1 MRATRKKG
9 ESMSNQ
15 LALNEF
21 DFDGTPVRTVVEDD
35 SEVWFVAKDV
45 ADILGYAKTSNMT
58 ERLDDEDKK
67 TLYIAASQNNQTLI
81 NESGLYTA
89 VMGSQK
95 EEAKRFKK
103 WVTSEVLPSIR
114 KTGGYNIT
122 PKTYSEALFVAA
134 QQAQRAEEA
143 ELLAVRKDSQFKS
156 VRGSYGQHV
165 MQHNKYV
172 HSKGEGF
179 RHATISHVKSA
190 IPGKYSWQT
199 LANYCAYHGLSVEIL
214 TPHYQSVP
222 LNSYPAEAWM
232 AIYNI
237 DITKF

>member
-1 MRATRKKG
+1 
-9 ESMSNQ
+9 MSNAV
-15 LALNEF
+15 ALNEF
-21 DFDGTPVRTVVEDD
+21 DFNGNAVRTMTDDD

-45 ADILGYAKTSNMT
+45 ADILGYAKTNNMT
-58 ERLDDEDKK
+58 ERLDEDEKR

-81 NESGLYTA
+81 NESGLYNA

-95 EEAKRFKK
+95 DEAKQFKK

-114 KTGGYNIT
+114 KTGGYKMV
-122 PKTYSEALFVAA
+122 PQTYADALRQLADQAEAAERA
-134 QQAQRAEEA
+134 QMMLEK
-143 ELLAVRKDSQFKS
+143 KDGQFKS
-156 VRGSYGQHV
+156 VRGAFGNHV

-179 RHATISHVKSA
+179 RHATIAHVKSV

-199 LANYCAYHGLSVEIL
+199 LANYCGYHGLSGEIL

>member
-1 MRATRKKG
+1 
-9 ESMSNQ
+9 MSNKI
-15 LALNEF
+15 ALNEF
-21 DFDGTPVRTVVEDD
+21 DFDGNAVRTITDEDSD
-35 SEVWFVAKDV
+35 VWFVAKDV

-58 ERLDDEDKK
+58 ERLDDEEKR
-67 TLYIAASQNNQTLI
+67 TLYIPASQNNQTLI
-81 NESGLYTA
+81 NESGLYNA

-95 EEAKRFKK
+95 EEAKRFKR

-114 KTGGYNIT
+114 KTGGYNMV
-122 PKTYSEALFVAA
+122 PQTYADALRQLADQAEATERA
-134 QQAQRAEEA
+134 QIMLEK
-143 ELLAVRKDSQFKS
+143 KDDQFKS
-156 VRGSYGQHV
+156 VRGSYGNHV

-179 RHATISHVKSA
+179 RHATIAHVKSV

-199 LANYCAYHGLSVEIL
+199 LANYCSYHKLPVEIL

-237 DITKF
+237 DISGI

>member
-1 MRATRKKG
+1 MNKAV
-9 ESMSNQ
+9 
-15 LALNEF
+15 ALNEF
-21 DFDGTPVRTVVEDD
+21 DFNGNAVRTITDEL

-45 ADILGYAKTSNMT
+45 ADILGYAETSNMT
-58 ERLDDEDKK
+58 ERLDDDEKRK
-67 TLYIAASQNNQTLI
+67 HTLQNGRNYANQTLI
-81 NESGLYTA
+81 NESGLYNA

-95 EEAKRFKK
+95 AEAKHFKK

-114 KTGGYNIT
+114 KTGGYNMV
-122 PKTYSEALFVAA
+122 PQTYADALRQLADQAEAAERA
-134 QQAQRAEEA
+134 QM
-143 ELLAVRKDSQFKS
+143 LLEKKDEQFKS
-156 VRGSYGQHV
+156 VRGSFGNHV

-179 RHATISHVKSA
+179 RHATIAHVKSV
-190 IPGKYSWQT
+190 IPGKYSWQM
-199 LANYCAYHGLSVEIL
+199 LSNYCAYHGLSVEIL

-237 DITKF
+237 DISTF

>member
-1 MRATRKKG
+1 
-9 ESMSNQ
+9 MSNS

-21 DFDGTPVRTVVEDD
+21 DFNGNAVRTITDEA

-45 ADILGYAKTSNMT
+45 ADILGYAETSNMT
-58 ERLDDEDKK
+58 ERLDDDEKRK
-67 TLYIAASQNNQTLI
+67 HTLQNGRNYTNQTLI
-81 NESGLYTA
+81 NESGLYNA

-95 EEAKRFKK
+95 AEAKYFKK

-114 KTGGYNIT
+114 KTGGYNMV
-122 PKTYSEALFVAA
+122 PQTYADALRQLADQAEATERA
-134 QQAQRAEEA
+134 QAMLEK
-143 ELLAVRKDSQFKS
+143 KDEQFKS
-156 VRGSYGQHV
+156 VRGSFGNHV

-179 RHATISHVKSA
+179 RHATIAHVKSS
-190 IPGKYSWQT
+190 IPGKYSWQS
-199 LANYCAYHGLSVEIL
+199 LANYCSYHKLPVEIL
-214 TPHYQSVP
+214 TPHYQTVP

-237 DITKF
+237 DISDL

>member
-1 MRATRKKG
+1 
-9 ESMSNQ
+9 MSHPV
-15 LALNEF
+15 ALNEF
-21 DFDGTPVRTVVEDD
+21 DFNGNAVRTMTDDD

-45 ADILGYAKTSNMT
+45 ADILGYAKTNNMT
-58 ERLDDEDKK
+58 ERLDDDEKRM
-67 TLYIAASQNNQTLI
+67 LYIPASQNNQTLI
-81 NESGLYTA
+81 NESGLYNA

-95 EEAKRFKK
+95 AEAKHFKK

-114 KTGGYNIT
+114 KTGGYNMV
-122 PKTYSEALFVAA
+122 PQTYAEALRQLADQAEATERA
-134 QQAQRAEEA
+134 QMMLEK
-143 ELLAVRKDSQFKS
+143 KDEQFKS
-156 VRGSYGQHV
+156 VRGSYGNHV

-179 RHATISHVKSA
+179 RHATIAHVKSV
-190 IPGKYSWQT
+190 IPGKYSWQM
-199 LANYCAYHGLSVEIL
+199 LANYCSYHGLSVEIL

-222 LNSYPAEAWM
+222 LNSYPAEAWQ

>member
-1 MRATRKKG
+1 
-9 ESMSNQ
+9 MSNAV
-15 LALNEF
+15 ALNEF
-21 DFDGTPVRTVVEDD
+21 DFNGNAVRTMTDDD

-45 ADILGYAKTSNMT
+45 ADILGYAKTNNMT
-58 ERLDDEDKK
+58 ERLDEDEKR

-81 NESGLYTA
+81 NESGLYNA

-95 EEAKRFKK
+95 DEAKQFKK

-114 KTGGYNIT
+114 KTGGYKMV
-122 PKTYSEALFVAA
+122 PQTYADALRQLADQAEAAERA
-134 QQAQRAEEA
+134 QMMLEK
-143 ELLAVRKDSQFKS
+143 KDGQFKS
-156 VRGSYGQHV
+156 VRGAFGNHV

-179 RHATISHVKSA
+179 RHATIAHVKSV

-199 LANYCAYHGLSVEIL
+199 LANYCGYHGLSVEIL

-222 LNSYPAEAWM
+222 LNSYPAEA
-232 AIYNI
+232 
-237 DITKF
+237 

>member
-1 MRATRKKG
+1 MNKAV
-9 ESMSNQ
+9 
-15 LALNEF
+15 ALNEF
-21 DFDGTPVRTVVEDD
+21 DFNGNAVRTITDEH

-45 ADILGYAKTSNMT
+45 ADILGYAETSNMT
-58 ERLDDEDKK
+58 ERLDEDEKK
-67 TLYIAASQNNQTLI
+67 KHTLQNGRNYTNQTLI
-81 NESGLYTA
+81 NESGLYNA

-95 EEAKRFKK
+95 AEAKHFKK

-114 KTGGYNIT
+114 KTGGYNMV
-122 PKTYSEALFVAA
+122 PQTYADALRQLADQAEAAERA
-134 QQAQRAEEA
+134 QMMLEK
-143 ELLAVRKDSQFKS
+143 KDEQFKS
-156 VRGSYGQHV
+156 VRGSFGNHV

-179 RHATISHVKSA
+179 RHATIAHVKSV

-199 LANYCAYHGLSVEIL
+199 LSNYCAYHGLSVEIL

-237 DITKF
+237 DISTF

>member
-1 MRATRKKG
+1 
-9 ESMSNQ
+9 MSRQ
-15 LALNEF
+15 LTLNEF
-21 DFDGTPVRTVVEDD
+21 DFDGSAVRTMTDDD

-45 ADILGYAKTSNMT
+45 ADILGYAKTNNMT
-58 ERLDDEDKK
+58 ERLDDDEKRM
-67 TLYIAASQNNQTLI
+67 LYIPTSQNNQTFI
-81 NESGLYTA
+81 NESGLYNA

-95 EEAKRFKK
+95 EEAKRFKR

-114 KTGGYNIT
+114 KTGGYNLT
-122 PKTYSEALFVAA
+122 PKSYSEALFAA
-134 QQAQRAEEA
+134 AEQAKRAEEA
-143 ELLAVRKDSQFKS
+143 ELLAGKRDSQFKS
-156 VRGSYGQHV
+156 VRGAYGNHV

-179 RHATISHVKSA
+179 RHATIAHVKSVV
-190 IPGKYSWQT
+190 PGKYSWQT
-199 LANYCAYHGLSVEIL
+199 LANYCSYHKLPVEIL

-237 DITKF
+237 DISGF

>member
-1 MRATRKKG
+1 MRGK
-9 ESMSNQ
+9 MSNS

-21 DFDGTPVRTVVEDD
+21 DFDGTPVRTVVEGD

-45 ADILGYAKTSNMT
+45 ADILGYAKTNNMT
-58 ERLDDEDKK
+58 ERLDEEDKR

-114 KTGGYNIT
+114 KTGGYNLA

-143 ELLAVRKDSQFKS
+143 ERLVERKDSQFKS

-190 IPGKYSWQT
+190 IPGKYSWKS
-199 LANYCAYHGLSVEIL
+199 LSNYCSYHKLPVEIL
-214 TPHYQSVP
+214 TPHYQTVP

-237 DITKF
+237 DISEL

>member
-1 MRATRKKG
+1 
-9 ESMSNQ
+9 MSNS

-21 DFDGTPVRTVVEDD
+21 DFNGNAVRTITDEA

-45 ADILGYAKTSNMT
+45 ADILGYAETSNMT
-58 ERLDDEDKK
+58 ERLDDDEKRK
-67 TLYIAASQNNQTLI
+67 HTLQNGRNYTNQTLI
-81 NESGLYTA
+81 NESGLYNA

-95 EEAKRFKK
+95 AEAKYFKK

-114 KTGGYNIT
+114 KTGGYNMV
-122 PKTYSEALFVAA
+122 PQTYADALRQLADQAEATERA
-134 QQAQRAEEA
+134 QAMLEK
-143 ELLAVRKDSQFKS
+143 KDEQFKS
-156 VRGSYGQHV
+156 VRGSFGNHV

-179 RHATISHVKSA
+179 RHATIAHVKSS
-190 IPGKYSWQT
+190 IPGKYRWQS
-199 LANYCAYHGLSVEIL
+199 LANYCSYHKLPVEIL
-214 TPHYQSVP
+214 TPHYQTVP

-237 DITKF
+237 DISDL

>member
-1 MRATRKKG
+1 
-9 ESMSNQ
+9 MSHPI
-15 LALNEF
+15 ALNEF
-21 DFDGTPVRTVVEDD
+21 DFDGYAVRTMTDED

-58 ERLDDEDKK
+58 ERLDDDEKR

-81 NESGLYTA
+81 NESGLYNA

-95 EEAKRFKK
+95 EEAKRFKR

-114 KTGGYNIT
+114 KTGGYSVT
-122 PKTYSEALFVAA
+122 PKSYSEALFVAA

-143 ELLAVRKDSQFKS
+143 ELLAGKRDAQFKS
-156 VRGSYGQHV
+156 VRGSFGNHV

-179 RHATISHVKSA
+179 RHATISHVKSS

-199 LANYCAYHGLSVEIL
+199 LANYCSYHGLSVEIL

-222 LNSYPAEAWM
+222 LNSYPAEAWK
-232 AIYNI
+232 AVYNI
-237 DITKF
+237 DISGL

>member
-1 MRATRKKG
+1 
-9 ESMSNQ
+9 MSNAV
-15 LALNEF
+15 ALNEF
-21 DFDGTPVRTVVEDD
+21 DFNGNAVRTMTDDD

-45 ADILGYAKTSNMT
+45 ADILGYAKTNNMT
-58 ERLDDEDKK
+58 ERLDEDEKR

-81 NESGLYTA
+81 NESGLYNA

-95 EEAKRFKK
+95 DEAKQFKK

-114 KTGGYNIT
+114 KTGGYKMV
-122 PKTYSEALFVAA
+122 PQTYADALRQLADQAEAADRA
-134 QQAQRAEEA
+134 QMMLEK
-143 ELLAVRKDSQFKS
+143 KDGQFKS
-156 VRGSYGQHV
+156 VRGAFGNHV

-179 RHATISHVKSA
+179 RHATIAHVKSV

-199 LANYCAYHGLSVEIL
+199 LANYCGYHGLSVEIL

>member
-1 MRATRKKG
+1 
-9 ESMSNQ
+9 MSNAV
-15 LALNEF
+15 ALNEF
-21 DFDGTPVRTVVEDD
+21 DFNGNAVRTMTDDD

-45 ADILGYAKTSNMT
+45 ADILGYAKTNNMT
-58 ERLDDEDKK
+58 ERLDEDEKR

-81 NESGLYTA
+81 NESGLYNA

-95 EEAKRFKK
+95 NEAKQFKK

-114 KTGGYNIT
+114 KTGGYKMV
-122 PKTYSEALFVAA
+122 PQTYADALRQLADQAEAAERA
-134 QQAQRAEEA
+134 QMMLEK
-143 ELLAVRKDSQFKS
+143 KDGQFKS
-156 VRGSYGQHV
+156 VRGAFGNHV

-179 RHATISHVKSA
+179 RHATIAHVKSV

-199 LANYCAYHGLSVEIL
+199 LANYCGYHGLSVEIL

>member
-1 MRATRKKG
+1 
-9 ESMSNQ
+9 MSNPI
-15 LALNEF
+15 ALNEF
-21 DFDGTPVRTVVEDD
+21 DFDGYAVRTVLDDD

-45 ADILGYAKTSNMT
+45 ADILGYAETSNMT
-58 ERLDDEDKK
+58 ERLDDDEKRK
-67 TLYIAASQNNQTLI
+67 QTLQNGRNYTNQTLI
-81 NESGLYTA
+81 NESGLYNA

-95 EEAKRFKK
+95 GESRRFKK

-114 KTGGYNIT
+114 KTGGYSLT

-134 QQAQRAEEA
+134 QQAKRAEEA
-143 ELLAVRKDSQFKS
+143 ELLAGKRDTQFKS
-156 VRGSYGQHV
+156 VRGAYGNHV

-172 HSKGEGF
+172 HSKGEGS
-179 RHATISHVKSA
+179 RHATIAHVKSV

-199 LANYCAYHGLSVEIL
+199 LANYCGYHGLSVEIL

>member
-1 MRATRKKG
+1 
-9 ESMSNQ
+9 MSNQ
-15 LALNEF
+15 VALNEF
-21 DFDGTPVRTVVEDD
+21 DFDGNSVRTMTDED

-45 ADILGYAKTSNMT
+45 ADILGYGQTTDMT
-58 ERLDDEDKK
+58 RRLDEDEKQTRFDRV
-67 TLYIAASQNNQTLI
+67 SHNNQVLI
-81 NESGLYTA
+81 NESGLYAA
-89 VMGSQK
+89 VLGSQRP
-95 EEAKRFKK
+95 EAKHFKK

-114 KTGGYNIT
+114 KTGGYNMA
-122 PKTYSEALFVAA
+122 PKTYADALRQLAD
-134 QQAQRAEEA
+134 QAEEA
-143 ELLAVRKDSQFKS
+143 ERAKIMLEKKDDQFKS
-156 VRGSYGQHV
+156 VRGSYGNHV

-179 RHATISHVKSA
+179 RHATIAHVKSV
-190 IPGKYSWQT
+190 IPGKYSWQM
-199 LANYCAYHGLSVEIL
+199 LANYCSYHSLSVEIL

>member
-1 MRATRKKG
+1 
-9 ESMSNQ
+9 MSNAV
-15 LALNEF
+15 ALNKF
-21 DFDGTPVRTVVEDD
+21 DFNGNAVRTMTDDD

-45 ADILGYAKTSNMT
+45 ADILGYAKTNNMT
-58 ERLDDEDKK
+58 ERLDEDEKR

-81 NESGLYTA
+81 NESGLYNA

-95 EEAKRFKK
+95 DEAKQFKK

-114 KTGGYNIT
+114 KTGGYKMV
-122 PKTYSEALFVAA
+122 PQTYADALRQLADQAEAAERA
-134 QQAQRAEEA
+134 QMMLEK
-143 ELLAVRKDSQFKS
+143 KDGQFKS
-156 VRGSYGQHV
+156 VRGAFGNHV

-179 RHATISHVKSA
+179 RHATIAHVKSV

-199 LANYCAYHGLSVEIL
+199 LANYCGYHGLSVEIL

>member
-1 MRATRKKG
+1 
-9 ESMSNQ
+9 MSNAV
-15 LALNEF
+15 ALNEF
-21 DFDGTPVRTVVEDD
+21 DFNGNAVRTMTDDD

-45 ADILGYAKTSNMT
+45 ADILGYAKTNNMT
-58 ERLDDEDKK
+58 ERLDEDEKR

-81 NESGLYTA
+81 NESGLYNA

-95 EEAKRFKK
+95 DEAKQFKK

-114 KTGGYNIT
+114 KTGGYKMV
-122 PKTYSEALFVAA
+122 PQTYADALRQLADQAEAAERA
-134 QQAQRAEEA
+134 QMMLEK
-143 ELLAVRKDSQFKS
+143 KDGQFKS
-156 VRGSYGQHV
+156 VRGAFGNHV

-179 RHATISHVKSA
+179 RHATIAHVKSV

-199 LANYCAYHGLSVEIL
+199 LANYCGYHGLSVEIL

>member
-1 MRATRKKG
+1 
-9 ESMSNQ
+9 MSNQ
-15 LALNEF
+15 IVLNEF
-21 DFDGTPVRTVVEDD
+21 DFDGYAVRTMTDDD

-45 ADILGYAKTSNMT
+45 ADILGYAKTNNMT
-58 ERLDDEDKK
+58 ERLDDDEKRM
-67 TLYIAASQNNQTLI
+67 LYIPVSQTNQTLI
-81 NESGLYTA
+81 NESGLYNA

-95 EEAKRFKK
+95 EEAKRFKR

-114 KTGGYNIT
+114 KTGGYSVT
-122 PKTYSEALFVAA
+122 PQTYSEALFVAA
-134 QQAQRAEEA
+134 QQAKRAEEA
-143 ELLAVRKDSQFKS
+143 EILAGKRDSQFKS
-156 VRGSYGQHV
+156 VRGSYGNHV

-179 RHATISHVKSA
+179 RHATISHVKSV
-190 IPGKYSWQT
+190 IPGKYSWQM
-199 LANYCAYHGLSVEIL
+199 LANYCSYHSLSVEIL

-237 DITKF
+237 DISGI

>member
-1 MRATRKKG
+1 
-9 ESMSNQ
+9 MSHPV
-15 LALNEF
+15 ALNEF
-21 DFDGTPVRTVVEDD
+21 DFNGNAVRTMTDED

-45 ADILGYAKTSNMT
+45 ADILGYAETSNMT
-58 ERLDDEDKK
+58 ERLDEDEKRK
-67 TLYIAASQNNQTLI
+67 QTLQNGRNYTNQTLR
-81 NESGLYTA
+81 NESGLYNA

-95 EEAKRFKK
+95 VEAKHFKK

-114 KTGGYNIT
+114 KTGGYNMV
-122 PKTYSEALFVAA
+122 PQTYADALRQLADQAEAAE
-134 QQAQRAEEA
+134 RA
-143 ELLAVRKDSQFKS
+143 
-156 VRGSYGQHV
+156 YGNHV

-179 RHATISHVKSA
+179 RHATIAHVKSV
-190 IPGKYSWQT
+190 IPGKYSWQM
-199 LANYCAYHGLSVEIL
+199 LANYCSYHSLSVEIL